1 MGLGTGDN
9 PSLGVEHRCYNLSFD
24 GNTFPQLKKSLFMS
38 NDLKQKRNTMV
49 SLALFSAVTFLIAWD
64 LVFDYT
70 EGASLIH
77 LVVETALFL
86 VALSGSVILWLQ
98 LRQTRI
104 DLADAKDEL
113 AGAKIEADQ
122 WRRESRELIRGL
134 AVAIEHQFER
144 WELTQAE
151 AEVGL
156 LMLKGLSHK
165 EIAQVRDTSERT
177 IREQARAV
185 YRKSGLSGR
194 SALSAF
200 FLEDLLLPPEVKD

>member
-1 MGLGTGDN
+1 
-9 PSLGVEHRCYNLSFD
+9 
-24 GNTFPQLKKSLFMS
+24 MS
-38 NDLKQKRNTMV
+38 NDLKHKRNTIV
-49 SLALFSAVTFLIAWD
+49 SLVLFAAVTFLIAWD
-64 LVFDYT
+64 LMFDYS
-70 EGASLIH
+70 EGANLVH
-77 LVVETALFL
+77 LVVETTLFV
-86 VALSGSVILWLQ
+86 VALAGSVILWLQ

-104 DLADAKDEL
+104 DLADAKDE
-113 AGAKIEADQ
+113 ADQ
-122 WRRESRELIRGL
+122 WRRESRDLIRGL

-144 WELTQAE
+144 WELTKAE

-194 SALSAF
+194 SALSAY
-200 FLEDLLLPPEVKD
+200 FLEDLLLPPER